1 MKQAIFCTT
10 ILIAILSFSAC
21 KKCYNC
27 QQYCA
32 YCESKVNT
40 GIVYKV
46 CAEGTNSYNRVDS
59 VRLSFPDSA
68 YNCVKLTDNTD
79 VCDNKN
85 AVDDAYAYYQKQEY
99 FCVEITQ

>member
-1 MKQAIFCTT
+1 MKRAIFYIT
-10 ILIAILSFSAC
+10 IFMLVLATQAC

-32 YCESKVNT
+32 YCESKKNT
-40 GIVYKV
+40 GIIYKV
-46 CAEGTNSYNRVDS
+46 CAEGTNSYNRIDS

-68 YNCVKLTDNTD
+68 YNCIKLQDNTD

-99 FCVEITQ
+99 FCVELPD

>member
-1 MKQAIFCTT
+1 M
-10 ILIAILSFSAC
+10 
-21 KKCYNC
+21 
-27 QQYCA
+27 
-32 YCESKVNT
+32 
-40 GIVYKV
+40 
-46 CAEGTNSYNRVDS
+46 
-59 VRLSFPDSA
+59 RLSFPDST